1 MDRDKLLKR
10 ELSEEYKEMHNK
22 IEAYVKKLFENAP
35 KTSKTKELKEE
46 IIANLIEKYND
57 LIDSGVYSDEAYNQV
72 IANIGNIDDLI
83 DYDDE
88 YREEE
93 KRQRIKS
100 AKITAIAVMIYII
113 SPVCVLTIQ
122 NEVGVILLLILVA
135 LATGLLVYNYM
146 SKPKYIGEDSS
157 MVEEFKEWKS
167 ESQNKHRAR
176 KSLISAMWSITVALY
191 FVVSFLF
198 GAWAFSWVIFLIGE
212 AIEQIIKAYF
222 DLKEDN

>member
-57 LIDSGVYSDEAYNQV
+57 LIDGGMHSDYAYNQV

-100 AKITAIAVMIYII
+100 AKLTAIAVMIYII

-198 GAWAFSWVIFLIGE
+198 GAWAFSWVIFLIGS

>member
-57 LIDSGVYSDEAYNQV
+57 LIDGGMHSDYAYNQV

-167 ESQNKHRAR
+167 ESQNKHRSR

-198 GAWAFSWVIFLIGE
+198 GAWAFSWVIFLIGS

>member
-57 LIDSGVYSDEAYNQV
+57 LIDGGMHSDYAYNQV

-100 AKITAIAVMIYII
+100 AKLTAIAVMIYII

-167 ESQNKHRAR
+167 ESQNKHRSR

-198 GAWAFSWVIFLIGE
+198 GAWAFSWVIFLIGS

>member
-57 LIDSGVYSDEAYNQV
+57 LIDGGMHSDYAYNQV

-146 SKPKYIGEDSS
+146 AKPKYIGEDSS

-167 ESQNKHRAR
+167 ESQNKHRSR

-198 GAWAFSWVIFLIGE
+198 GAWAFSWVIFLIGS

>member
-57 LIDSGVYSDEAYNQV
+57 LIDGGMHSDYAYNQV

-100 AKITAIAVMIYII
+100 AKLTAIAVMIYII

-146 SKPKYIGEDSS
+146 AKPKYIGEDSS

-167 ESQNKHRAR
+167 ESQNKHRSR

-198 GAWAFSWVIFLIGE
+198 GAWAFSWVIFLIGS